1 MTLTLR
7 KKLTL
12 FLLLPYWVAIFILAH
27 IPIPKLVYKA
37 QVSDKTIHFLA
48 YLILVFL
55 FWFAMNPGK
64 KVNWCKASVWWAL
77 LIMAGYGAI
86 DELLQGY
93 VGRSCDAMDF
103 AADLIGAF
111 AGLILFSFFTFWPA
125 FLIVTAVAIFLLTN
139 LAKANLAELVPVIN
153 FAFHLFAYAF
163 FSLLW
168 IQIMSQ
174 YIHLKSHRL
183 KWLIVAL
190 AGPIGLLL
198 TVKLS
203 SILLK
208 RNVDLQNV
216 VISVAA
222 IATVV
227 AVTFLTGLFRQRFNH
242 DFTTPLQ

>member
-1 MTLTLR
+1 MTLAQR
-7 KKLTL
+7 QKLTL
-12 FLLLPYWVAIFILAH
+12 FLLLLYWVAIFILAH

-48 YLILVFL
+48 YLILAFL
-55 FWFAMNPGK
+55 FWFAMNPGR
-64 KVNWCKASVWWAL
+64 KVNWRKASVWWVF
-77 LIMAGYGAI
+77 LITAGYAVI

-111 AGLILFSFFTFWPA
+111 TGLILFSFFTFWPA
-125 FLIVTAVAIFLLTN
+125 FLIVTGVTIFLLTN
-139 LAKANLAELVPVIN
+139 LAKANLAELVPVTN
-153 FAFHLFAYAF
+153 FAFHLFAYAL

-183 KWLIVAL
+183 KWLIVAS

-198 TVKLS
+198 IVKLS

-208 RNVDLQNV
+208 RNIDLHNV
-216 VISVAA
+216 VISVVA
-222 IATVV
+222 ITTVV
-227 AVTFLTGLFRQRFNH
+227 AVTFLTGLFRRRFTH
-242 DFTTPLQ
+242 DLTPP

>member
-12 FLLLPYWVAIFILAH
+12 FLLLFYWPVIFILAH

-55 FWFAMNPGK
+55 FWFATNPGT
-64 KVNWCKASVWWAL
+64 KVNWRKASVWWVF
-77 LIMAGYGAI
+77 LIMVVYAII
-86 DELLQGY
+86 DEVLQGY

-103 AADLIGAF
+103 AADIIGAF

-125 FLIVTAVAIFLLTN
+125 FLIVTGISIFLMTN
-139 LAKANLAELVPVIN
+139 LAKANLAELVPVTN

-163 FSLLW
+163 FSVLW
-168 IQIMSQ
+168 IQIMSGR
-174 YIHLKSHRL
+174 IHLKTNKV

-190 AGPIGLLL
+190 SVPIGLLL
-198 TVKLS
+198 IVKLA
-203 SILLK
+203 SILLG
-208 RNVDLQNV
+208 RNVGLPDV
-216 VISVAA
+216 VISVAS
-222 IATVV
+222 IASVV
-227 AVTFLTGLFRQRFNH
+227 AVTFLTVLFRQGFA
-242 DFTTPLQ
+242 DDLTAS

>member
-12 FLLLPYWVAIFILAH
+12 FLLLFYWAGIFILAH

-37 QVSDKTIHFLA
+37 QVSDKAIHFLA
-48 YLILVFL
+48 YLILAFL
-55 FWFAMNPGK
+55 FWFAMNPGR
-64 KVNWCKASVWWAL
+64 KVNWRKASVWFVF
-77 LIMAGYGAI
+77 LITAGYAVI

-111 AGLILFSFFTFWPA
+111 TGLILFSFFTFWPS
-125 FLIVTAVAIFLLTN
+125 FLIVTGVTIFLLTN
-139 LAKANLAELVPVIN
+139 LAKANLAELVPVTN
-153 FAFHLFAYAF
+153 FAFHLFAYAL

-174 YIHLKSHRL
+174 YIHLKSHKL

-190 AGPIGLLL
+190 ALPIALLL
-198 TVKLS
+198 FVKLS
-203 SILLK
+203 SIILG
-208 RNVDLQNV
+208 RNVGLLDI
-216 VISVAA
+216 VISAAA
-222 IATVV
+222 IASVV
-227 AVTFLTGLFRQRFNH
+227 ATIFLTGLFRQRFTH
-242 DFTTPLQ
+242 DLTTPS

>member
-12 FLLLPYWVAIFILAH
+12 FLLLFYWVVIFILAH

-48 YLILVFL
+48 YLILAFL
-55 FWFAMNPGK
+55 LWFATNPGM
-64 KVNWCKASVWWAL
+64 KVNWRKASVWWVF
-77 LIMAGYGAI
+77 LITAVYAVL

-93 VGRSCDAMDF
+93 VGRNCDAVDF
-103 AADLIGAF
+103 AADLVGAF

-125 FLIVTAVAIFLLTN
+125 FLIVTGVAIFLLTN
-139 LAKANLAELVPVIN
+139 LAKANLAELVPVTN
-153 FAFHLFAYAF
+153 FVFHLFAYAF
-163 FSLLW
+163 FSVLW

-174 YIHLKSHRL
+174 YIHLQSHRL
-183 KWLIVAL
+183 KWVIVSS
-190 AGPIGLLL
+190 GVPIGLLL
-198 TVKLS
+198 IVKLS
-203 SILLK
+203 SILLD
-208 RNVDLQNV
+208 RNVGLPDI

-227 AVTFLTGLFRQRFNH
+227 AVTFLTGLFRQRFS
-242 DFTTPLQ
+242 DDLTTPS

>member
-1 MTLTLR
+1 MTLTQR
-7 KKLTL
+7 QKLTP
-12 FLLLPYWVAIFILAH
+12 FLLLLYWAAIFILAH

-55 FWFAMNPGK
+55 FWFAMNPSK

-77 LIMAGYGAI
+77 LIMSGYGAI
-86 DELLQGY
+86 DEFLQGY

-174 YIHLKSHRL
+174 YIHLKSHRV
-183 KWLIVAL
+183 KWLTVATAL
-190 AGPIGLLL
+190 PIALLL
-198 TVKLS
+198 IVKLS
-203 SILLK
+203 SILLG
-208 RNVDLQNV
+208 RNVGLYDI
-216 VISVAA
+216 VISLAA
-222 IATVV
+222 IASVV
-227 AVTFLTGLFRQRFNH
+227 AFTSLTGLFRRRFT
-242 DFTTPLQ
+242 DDLTVVS

>member
-37 QVSDKTIHFLA
+37 QVSDKAIHFLA
-48 YLILVFL
+48 YLILAFL
-55 FWFAMNPGK
+55 FWFAMNPGR
-64 KVNWCKASVWWAL
+64 KVNWRKASVWFVF
-77 LIMAGYGAI
+77 LITAGYAVI

-111 AGLILFSFFTFWPA
+111 TGLILFSFFTFWPS
-125 FLIVTAVAIFLLTN
+125 FLIVTGVTIFLLTN
-139 LAKANLAELVPVIN
+139 LAKANLAELVPVTN
-153 FAFHLFAYAF
+153 FAFHLFAYAL

-174 YIHLKSHRL
+174 YIHLKSHKL

-190 AGPIGLLL
+190 ALPIALLL
-198 TVKLS
+198 FVKLS
-203 SILLK
+203 SIILG
-208 RNVDLQNV
+208 RNVGLLDI
-216 VISVAA
+216 VISAAA
-222 IATVV
+222 IASVV
-227 AVTFLTGLFRQRFNH
+227 ATIFLTGLFRQRFTH
-242 DFTTPLQ
+242 DLTTPS

>member
-1 MTLTLR
+1 MTITLR

-12 FLLLPYWVAIFILAH
+12 FLLLFYWVAIFILAH

-48 YLILVFL
+48 YLILAFL
-55 FWFAMNPGK
+55 FWFAINPRK
-64 KVNWCKASVWWAL
+64 KVNWLRASVWWVF
-77 LIMAGYGAI
+77 LILAGYGII

-111 AGLILFSFFTFWPA
+111 TGLILFSFFTFLPA
-125 FLIVTAVAIFLLTN
+125 FLIVTAVSIFLLTN
-139 LAKANLAELVPVIN
+139 LAKANLAELVPVTN
-153 FAFHLFAYAF
+153 FAFHLFAYAL
-163 FSLLW
+163 FSVLW

-183 KWLIVAL
+183 KWLIVAS
-190 AGPIGLLL
+190 AGPIALLL
-198 TVKLS
+198 TVKMS
-203 SILLK
+203 SIILG
-208 RNVDLQNV
+208 RNVDLLDIL
-216 VISVAA
+216 ISIAA

-227 AVTFLTGLFRQRFNH
+227 AVTFLTGLFRQRFS
-242 DFTTPLQ
+242 DDLTTPSQ